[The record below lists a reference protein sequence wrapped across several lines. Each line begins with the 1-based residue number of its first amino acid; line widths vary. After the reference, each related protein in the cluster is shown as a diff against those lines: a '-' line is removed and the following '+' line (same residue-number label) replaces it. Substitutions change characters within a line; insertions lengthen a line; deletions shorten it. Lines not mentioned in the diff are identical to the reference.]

1 MTSSFCNFYNRF
13 DFKKNLKF
21 NEGGFKV
28 VYGFTLIEL
37 LVVISIIGI
46 ISAISLFAL
55 QGSRESGRNAR
66 RQADLETIRSA
77 LEMYKADCNVYPAS
91 LPSVGSSLTGV
102 PGTTN
107 CAGPGVSVT
116 YLSSVPGDPSSSG
129 SYSYTVNASRQSYT
143 LCAHL
148 EGSSASVSG
157 CGSCNPS
164 PCRYRV
170 TSP

>member
-1 MTSSFCNFYNRF
+1 MTSGFCNFFNRF
-13 DFKKNLKF
+13 SFKKKLKF
-21 NEGGFKV
+21 NENSFKV
-28 VYGFTLIEL
+28 TCGFTLIEL
-37 LVVISIIGI
+37 LIVISIIGI

-66 RQADLETIRSA
+66 RRADLESIRSA

-116 YLSSVPGDPSSSG
+116 YLSSVPGDPSSNG
-129 SYSYTVNASRQSYT
+129 SYSYTVSASRQSYT
-143 LCAHL
+143 LCAHI

-157 CGSCNPS
+157 CGSCNPG

-170 TSP
+170 TNP